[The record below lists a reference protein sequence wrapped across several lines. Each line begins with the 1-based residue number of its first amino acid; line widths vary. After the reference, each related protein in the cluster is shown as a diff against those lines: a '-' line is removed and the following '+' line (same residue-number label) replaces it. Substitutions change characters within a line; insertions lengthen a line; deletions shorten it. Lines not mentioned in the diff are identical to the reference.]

1 EFTQVDV
8 EMAFVEREDIL
19 QTIDGLVAF
28 LMQEVRGETV
38 SLPLPRLSYAEAIE
52 RFGSDKPDLRYAM
65 ELKEISDIAA
75 ECSVSVFKNA
85 VAAGGRVR
93 GLCAVGAA
101 PKYSRK
107 QIDELTVFVGDF
119 KAKGLAFFRVNEK
132 GLDSPIAKFFEPAQQ
147 QAIIERFAAKPGDLI
162 FLVAD
167 RPQVTS
173 AALGALRGRLGKEL
187 GLCD

>member
-1 EFTQVDV
+1 
-8 EMAFVEREDIL
+8 
-19 QTIDGLVAF
+19 
-28 LMQEVRGETV
+28 
-38 SLPLPRLSYAEAIE
+38 
-52 RFGSDKPDLRYAM
+52 
-65 ELKEISDIAA
+65 
-75 ECSVSVFKNA
+75 
-85 VAAGGRVR
+85 GGRVR

-132 GLDSPIAKFFEPAQQ
+132 GLDSPIAKFFEAAQQ

-167 RPQVTS
+167 KPQVNS
-173 AALGALRGRLGKEL
+173 AALGALRGRLGKGL
-187 GLCD
+187 GLCDPNQMPFAWILDFPLFSWNEEEKRWDAEHHPFCNPVPEDLPFFETDPGKIRATSYDLV